1 MTLNGHDSILFIM
14 LVWDS
19 TDFLRAERYLHSQKA
34 KPLIRGSEELS
45 QEFGSLIM
53 FLMRR
58 DI

>member
-1 MTLNGHDSILFIM
+1 M